1 MSQSSSASVSYSKVA
16 HLMLQSL
23 GVVVKYAIHSSK
35 FLFLP
40 RDSLENGNPSRLAG
54 TSKKMTE
61 HSNVSNP

>member
-1 MSQSSSASVSYSKVA
+1 MP
-16 HLMLQSL
+16 QSL

-40 RDSLENGNPSRLAG
+40 HDSLENGTLSRLAG
-54 TSKKMTE
+54 TSKKMAE